1 MRAGLSI
8 GDFSQ
13 ITHLSVK
20 TLRRYH
26 EAGLLQPAEVDPD
39 TGYRY
44 YALTQVPTAQVIRRF
59 RELGMPVREVGE
71 VLSASDPQA
80 RSALI
85 AGHLERLENQ
95 LGETRAAV
103 TALRRLLQ
111 PASPPIQVEIRA
123 AEALTTAAICATVDH
138 SAILTWYS
146 EAMTELDRTLRTAHM
161 PPAGPC
167 GGLYDNELFTVER
180 GNAAVY
186 VPVADP
192 PSSGHVQPFTV
203 PAAELAITVH
213 HGPHDDIDVSYGQLG
228 TYVTEHALA
237 VAGPV
242 RETYLTGP
250 RDTDDHAAW
259 RTEIGW
265 PVFRTSATGPA
276 PSPTALHDLPR
287 STATAASWH
296 DSMPRSVL
304 PKS

>member
-1 MRAGLSI
+1 MRPGLSI

-26 EAGLLQPAEVDPD
+26 EAGLLPPAEVDPD

-80 RSALI
+80 RSTLI
-85 AGHLERLENQ
+85 AGHLDRLESQ
-95 LGETRAAV
+95 LDETRAAV

-138 SAILTWYS
+138 REILTWYS
-146 EAMTELDRTLRTAHM
+146 EAMTELDRTLRTAHI

-192 PSSGHVQPFTV
+192 PAAGRVRPFTV

-250 RDTDDHAAW
+250 RDTADSAAW

-265 PVFRTSATGPA
+265 PVFRT
-276 PSPTALHDLPR
+276 
-287 STATAASWH
+287 TAT
-296 DSMPRSVL
+296 
-304 PKS
+304 